1 MGCLRNLGCLVVII
15 VIAAIA
21 WIFRAD
27 LMPLV
32 QRTTG
37 RSAPV
42 TTTPK
47 SETWEPVT
55 PDGATRAREAV
66 QKLGVR
72 SGPVFANLTPGDL
85 LSYVYQELQKQLPPS
100 TRNIEAAVFGDQLWV
115 RADVKPGDLGAQSLG
130 PLAGMLGEREPVRFG
145 GTLDIVR
152 PGLAEFRVQSVRIR
166 DLSLPKAMIPK
177 LLQSNDTRAH
187 PKGVAPDA
195 LPLPIPTYIADV
207 RIHSGKITLYKA
219 IP

>member
-1 MGCLRNLGCLVVII
+1 V
-15 VIAAIA
+15 AAIV
-21 WIFRAD
+21 WIFRANW
-27 LMPLV
+27 MPLV
-32 QRTTG
+32 RGTTG
-37 RSAPV
+37 RPAPV
-42 TTTPK
+42 ATTPK
-47 SETWEPVT
+47 PEAWEPVT

-66 QKLGVR
+66 RKLGTR

-100 TRNIEAAVFGDQLWV
+100 TQNIEATVVGDQLWV
-115 RADVKPGDLGAQSLG
+115 RADVKPSDLGAQSLG
-130 PLAGMLGEREPVRFG
+130 PLASMLGEREPVRFG

-177 LLQSNDTRAH
+177 LLNSNDNRPH

-195 LPLPIPTYIADV
+195 LPLPVPTYIADV
-207 RIHSGKITLYKA
+207 RIHGGKITLYKA